1 MSKVKDKTGEIKYNN
16 FGSKM
21 KIIKYLGCED
31 IDVYFEEYDYIKR
44 HTTYGNFKKGLI
56 KCPYERRECNIGYI
70 GEGKYTPKT
79 HKHIYDKWR
88 AMITRCYSN
97 KQTSKRRTYKNCE
110 VCKEWHNFQN
120 FAKWYEENYYTI
132 SNQVMH
138 LDKDILIKGNK
149 IYSPNTCIFVPE
161 KINILFVKA
170 DKIRGSLPIG
180 VSWDKNINKYRSY
193 YYTNNKRITIGF
205 YDTPEVAFQSYK
217 IAKEKHIKEIAE
229 EYKDLIPIKLYNAL
243 YEYKV
248 EIND

>member
-1 MSKVKDKTGEIKYNN
+1 
-16 FGSKM
+16 
-21 KIIKYLGCED
+21 
-31 IDVYFEEYDYIKR
+31 
-44 HTTYGNFKKGLI
+44 
-56 KCPYERRECNIGYI
+56 
-70 GEGKYTPKT
+70 
-79 HKHIYDKWR
+79 
-88 AMITRCYSN
+88 MITRCYSN

-205 YDTPEVAFQSYK
+205 YNTPEVAFQSYK

-229 EYKDLIPIKLYNAL
+229 EYKDLIPIKLYDAMYK
-243 YEYKV
+243 YEV